1 MTSITW
7 YENGSVRPCTVEE
20 LCAVAPS
27 AIPNGA
33 MVWVDMESPLAEE
46 EQQILV
52 RWLGVHELIM
62 DDIRHASMMQDEI
75 HPPKVEEFDDYL
87 FVIFHDLPI
96 PARAANEEVGPFIHR
111 VRGQQINFLL
121 TERLILTHHSVAL
134 PSISDVQRQVAKS
147 HLAMERGPD
156 YITALILDK
165 CVDSLSAYNDLV
177 EQRIEELERLV
188 LKGESTYTIRRL
200 LDHKNRNQT
209 VRRRLGG
216 HREVVARL
224 SRSEFRVIGVDEA
237 VYYRNVLDH
246 LNHAIDE
253 VDNIRES
260 ILSMIDLYFSLSSAR
275 LNQIMR
281 VLTVIS
287 TIFLPITFVT
297 SWYGMN
303 FHHIPELEW
312 TYGYPFVVSFIAVVA
327 LSMMY
332 YFRKRGW
339 LG

>member
-1 MTSITW
+1 
-7 YENGSVRPCTVEE
+7 
-20 LCAVAPS
+20 
-27 AIPNGA
+27 
-33 MVWVDMESPLAEE
+33 MVWVDMEAPSAEE

-52 RWLGVHELIM
+52 NWLGAHELVM
-62 DDIRHASMMQDEI
+62 DDIRHAASSQEEI

-87 FVIFHDLPI
+87 FLIFHDLPI
-96 PARAANEEVGPFIHR
+96 PVRSPEEEIGPFIHR
-111 VRGQQINFLL
+111 IRGQQINFLL
-121 TERLILTHHSVAL
+121 TERLILTHHAVAL
-134 PSISDVQRQVAKS
+134 PSVADVQRQTS
-147 HLAMERGPD
+147 MSLLAIQRGPD

-165 CVDSLSAYNDLV
+165 CVDSLTSYNDLV

-209 VRRRLGG
+209 VRRRLAV

-224 SRSEFRVIGVDEA
+224 SRSEFKVIGVDEG

-312 TYGYPFVVSFIAVVA
+312 VYGYPFVVSFIAIVA